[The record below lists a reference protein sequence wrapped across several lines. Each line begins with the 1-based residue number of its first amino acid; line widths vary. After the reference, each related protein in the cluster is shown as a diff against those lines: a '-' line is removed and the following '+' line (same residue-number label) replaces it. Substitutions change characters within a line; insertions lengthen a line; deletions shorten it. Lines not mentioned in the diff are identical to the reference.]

1 MGVTLTLSAL
11 SSLPGRAQSQT
22 QSLNDWRAPEGQGR
36 KGWVSGCLQKEEN
49 VDGPRRITPRL
60 AARSPASP
68 LHPGSLRQAAM
79 CNVVSGHS
87 FFFFNS
93 LILFLFYMYVYIFFH
108 ILFRSGF
115 LQDIEYSSLCYYTM
129 DLAIYP
135 PNIYIQGASVTPKLP
150 IRPSLTPFLG
160 PLLRPIYP
168 KPLAFRC
175 SPMAEN
181 CS

>member
-1 MGVTLTLSAL
+1 M
-11 SSLPGRAQSQT
+11 
-22 QSLNDWRAPEGQGR
+22 WF
-36 KGWVSGCLQKEEN
+36 
-49 VDGPRRITPRL
+49 
-60 AARSPASP
+60 
-68 LHPGSLRQAAM
+68 QAT
-79 CNVVSGHS
+79 VVV
-87 FFFFNS
+87 FFNS
-93 LILFLFYMYVYIFFH
+93 LILFLFYMYIYILFH
-108 ILFRSGF
+108 ILFHSGF
-115 LQDIEYSSLCYYTM
+115 SQDIEYSSLCYYTM

-150 IRPSLTPFLG
+150 IHPSLTPFLG